1 MMHVMFDQNGVVRMM
16 QNGPDPR
23 YNDRDRRF

>member
-1 MMHVMFDQNGVVRMM
+1 VMFDRNGIVRMM

-23 YNDRDRRF
+23 YQDRDRHFH

>member
-1 MMHVMFDQNGVVRMM
+1 VMFDHEGIVRMM

-23 YNDRDRRF
+23 YQDRGDRMQ